1 MANQTDIL
9 ALIAQGESITLEF
22 KTCEKKL
29 NKDVYDTVCAFLN
42 RHGGIILL
50 GVTDDGEVQG
60 INSQYISQIRKDFVT
75 TINNGQKIYP
85 PAYATIQELEIG
97 DKHILRID
105 VQESPDV
112 HRRDNFFFD
121 RNEDGDLN
129 ITKQNFQMAN
139 LFARKSKEHTE
150 DEIFPHVQLSDLDA
164 ETLKECRQRAVNQR
178 QNHPWSL
185 MSDLELLKSA
195 KLYQTNPSTQEE
207 GVTLAGILL
216 LGTEDTILSALSHHR
231 TDLLVRRV
239 NLDRYDDRDFVTV
252 NLVQSFDRVMDFVQ
266 KHLSD
271 PFYLEGTQRISIRD
285 AIFREVA
292 SNILIHREYTNP
304 FPAKLIIEQGAVRT
318 ENANISRGTGK
329 LDPHH
334 FTPMPKNPNIAK
346 FFREIGLADEL
357 GSGMR
362 NLMKYGQAY
371 GGEIPQL
378 LEGDV
383 FRIVVQTPNIEH
395 SPQVIPPS
403 HPSRYC
409 PVLDADVF

>member
-1 MANQTDIL
+1 MTDQTDIL

-60 INSQYISQIRKDFVT
+60 IDPQYISQIRKDFVT

-85 PAYATIQELEIG
+85 PAYATIQELQLG

-178 QNHPWSL
+178 QNHPWSQL
-185 MSDLELLKSA
+185 SDLELLKSA
-195 KLYQTNPSTQEE
+195 KLYQTNPSTLEQ
-207 GVTLAGILL
+207 
-216 LGTEDTILSALSHHR
+216 
-231 TDLLVRRV
+231 TDLPWIE
-239 NLDRYDDRDFVTV
+239 
-252 NLVQSFDRVMDFVQ
+252 SFWISLMTLIRFL
-266 KHLSD
+266 KRNRFGKTHLLKTLKSLAPYPSD
-271 PFYLEGTQRISIRD
+271 Y
-285 AIFREVA
+285 
-292 SNILIHREYTNP
+292 
-304 FPAKLIIEQGAVRT
+304 
-318 ENANISRGTGK
+318 
-329 LDPHH
+329 PH
-334 FTPMPKNPNIAK
+334 F
-346 FFREIGLADEL
+346 
-357 GSGMR
+357 
-362 NLMKYGQAY
+362 
-371 GGEIPQL
+371 
-378 LEGDV
+378 
-383 FRIVVQTPNIEH
+383 
-395 SPQVIPPS
+395 
-403 HPSRYC
+403 
-409 PVLDADVF
+409 